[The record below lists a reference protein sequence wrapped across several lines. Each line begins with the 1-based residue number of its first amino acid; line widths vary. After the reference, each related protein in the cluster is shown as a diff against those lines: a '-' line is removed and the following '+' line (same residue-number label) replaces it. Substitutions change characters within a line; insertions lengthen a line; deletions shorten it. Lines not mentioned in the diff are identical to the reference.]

1 MSAPDPDTMIEHD
14 SSYNIMRL
22 IAVELLCFSL
32 DMFARMNIMRLIA
45 LRSSLGMFARVN
57 KLANFA
63 NCFEI
68 KSMLNQVNYVNI
80 LHCEQWLYD

>member
-22 IAVELLCFSL
+22 IAAELLCFSL

-45 LRSSLGMFARVN
+45 A
-57 KLANFA
+57 KLL
-63 NCFEI
+63 C
-68 KSMLNQVNYVNI
+68 S
-80 LHCEQWLYD
+80 